1 MQLVGIKILHNYEGV
16 NYVIISTNYIKH
28 LNDSISKF
36 VSVTK
41 FWLILLKLAENT
53 MENHTL
59 KIASI
64 NNVTHDVLR
73 IITDKPAGLGFLP
86 GQAANI
92 TINKSGWLKEERPF
106 TITNLPANNFLEF
119 TIKTYPDQDSVTNEL
134 LQLKQD
140 DELVLHDVFG
150 AITYKGE
157 GVFIAG
163 GAGIT
168 PFISIFRNLKAKNEI
183 GNNML
188 VFANKT
194 KADIILEDEFEELL
208 GDAFINI
215 LSNEEGEGYHHG
227 RITEEFLKANVTDF
241 NQQFYI
247 CGPPLMIK
255 DVEKQLI
262 GLGVDKKLIT
272 KEKF

>member
-1 MQLVGIKILHNYEGV
+1 MG
-16 NYVIISTNYIKH
+16 
-28 LNDSISKF
+28 
-36 VSVTK
+36 
-41 FWLILLKLAENT
+41 
-53 MENHTL
+53 NHIL

-73 IITDKPAGLGFLP
+73 ITTNKPEGFDFIP

-92 TINKSGWLKEERPF
+92 AINKSGWHQEKRPF
-106 TITNLPANNFLEF
+106 SFTNIPSNNTLEF
-119 TIKTYPDQDSVTNEL
+119 TIKTYHGQESVTHEL

-150 AITYKGE
+150 AISYKGE

-168 PFISIFRNLKAKNEI
+168 PFISIFRNLKAKNQI

-194 KADIILEDEFEELL
+194 KSDIILESEFKNLL

-215 LSNEEGEGYHHG
+215 LSDEQLEGYHHG
-227 RITEEFLKANVTDF
+227 RVTEEFLNAIIANF
-241 NQQFYI
+241 NQRFYI
-247 CGPPLMIK
+247 CGPPPMIK
-255 DVEKQLI
+255 DVEQQLI
-262 GLGVDKKLIT
+262 DLGVDKEVIT
-272 KEKF
+272 KELF